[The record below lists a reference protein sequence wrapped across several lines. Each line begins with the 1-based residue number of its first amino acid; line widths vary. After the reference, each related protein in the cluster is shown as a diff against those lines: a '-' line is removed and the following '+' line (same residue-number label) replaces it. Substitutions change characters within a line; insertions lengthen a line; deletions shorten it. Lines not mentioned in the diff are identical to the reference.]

1 MNVWKK
7 SVMGRQL
14 NDRGGTECERV
25 TVSFGQRLV
34 ASEVFNRLFQDGM
47 ALVERTAAYLD
58 GEGRKEA
65 RRLRPPILVIYATE
79 SMRLTTRLLE
89 LSSWLVIARAVRD
102 GRITPEEGRRKRE
115 RVKLTSVGRPS
126 HISHYAELPAGLR
139 QLIEASFAMNDRIVQ
154 LDRALAGTAT
164 EHAAAAVNSVAAQI
178 ARLQAAFGTARAGA
192 ISK

>member
-1 MNVWKK
+1 
-7 SVMGRQL
+7 MGRES
-14 NDRGGTECERV
+14 NDRGGTGRQGV
-25 TVSFGQRLV
+25 TVSFGERLA
-34 ASEVFNRLFQDGM
+34 ASEVFDRLFQDGM

-65 RRLRPPILVIYATE
+65 RRLRSPMSVIYATE

-89 LSSWLVIARAVRD
+89 LASWLMIGRAVRE

-115 RVKLTSVGRPS
+115 RVKLRSIGRPS
-126 HISHYAELPAGLR
+126 NIGRYAELPAGLR
-139 QLIEASFAMNDRIVQ
+139 QLIEASFALNARIVQ

-164 EHAAAAVNSVAAQI
+164 EHATAAVNSVAAQI
-178 ARLQAAFGTARAGA
+178 ARLQAAFGTTRTGA